1 MMAIPPWYLCDGAL
15 GLWMSRGPAAAGRP
29 LAVPTLLKRRGLV
42 KEGILE
48 RKTVRGGGVRCVGME
63 ATMSDYG

>member
-1 MMAIPPWYLCDGAL
+1 
-15 GLWMSRGPAAAGRP
+15 MSRGPAAAGRP